1 MTTKINYGQD
11 AMVMAIVSRTN
22 LKVCFLDAK
31 YFVAKSKGDGEAIR
45 LGIL

>member
-1 MTTKINYGQD
+1 MTTKKIINYEQD
-11 AMVMAIVSRTN
+11 AIGIVSQTN